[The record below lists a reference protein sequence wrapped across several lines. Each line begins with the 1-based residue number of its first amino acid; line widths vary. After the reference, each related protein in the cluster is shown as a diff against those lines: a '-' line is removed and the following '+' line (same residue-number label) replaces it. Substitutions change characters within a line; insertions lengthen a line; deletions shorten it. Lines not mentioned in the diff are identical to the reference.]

1 MSFKDK
7 QRERLLSAGFRWAI
21 GYAISLVAFIG
32 AVSAHANADAPNS
45 AAYQEVTVPL
55 DPETKAVGG
64 ALYAQHCAVCHD
76 GNMVRAPQRYV
87 LENVSPSTLLAAMI
101 DGPMR
106 EVAADLSLEQKTA
119 VAEYIAERKIT

>member
-1 MSFKDK
+1 M
-7 QRERLLSAGFRWAI
+7 I
-21 GYAISLVAFIG
+21 GLAISLGFFIT
-32 AVSAHANADAPNS
+32 AIPTHANVEAPNS

-55 DPETKAVGG
+55 DLETKAVGG
-64 ALYAQHCAVCHD
+64 ALYAQHCAACHD

-106 EVAADLSLEQKTA
+106 EVAVELSLELSL
-119 VAEYIAERKIT
+119 IHI

>member
-1 MSFKDK
+1 M
-7 QRERLLSAGFRWAI
+7 
-21 GYAISLVAFIG
+21 LV
-32 AVSAHANADAPNS
+32 HANSEAPNS

-64 ALYAQHCAVCHD
+64 ALYARHCAACHD

-87 LENVSPSTLLAAMI
+87 LENVSPSTLLSAMI

-106 EVAADLSLEQKTA
+106 EVAADLSLEQKPA
-119 VAEYIAERKIT
+119 VVE